1 MRNLFT
7 VDKKDYKID
16 GTVFERPSV
25 RGIIIKD
32 GKILMIHSLKYDYYK
47 LPGGGIENGETFEE
61 RDLSGHKI
69 WTEKEENDI
78 KASIGENNL
87 IREVSEESGYVLK
100 PDSIREFGYVRRK
113 SKGMIED
120 IFIQD
125 NYYFV
130 CETDETQASQNL
142 DDYEADELFTP
153 EFVTIEHAIK
163 TNKTADHKEKALT
176 STFETMIERENKVFE
191 LIKSELLF
199 ICLIKNKYSANITA
213 KKAK

>member
-7 VDKKDYKID
+7 VDKKDYKTD

-47 LPGGGIENGETFEE
+47 LLGGGIEKGESYEE
-61 RDLSGHKI
+61 
-69 WTEKEENDI
+69 
-78 KASIGENNL
+78 AL
-87 IREVSEESGYVLK
+87 IREVREESGYILK
-100 PDSIREFGYVRRK
+100 PASIREFGYVRRK
-113 SKGMIED
+113 SKGMIDD

-153 EFVTIEHAIK
+153 EFVTTEHAIK
-163 TNKTADHKEKALT
+163 TNKTADHKKKAL
-176 STFETMIERENKVFE
+176 SHTFEAMIERENRVLEIIERE
-191 LIKSELLF
+191 LI
-199 ICLIKNKYSANITA
+199 
-213 KKAK
+213 

>member
-7 VDKKDYKID
+7 VDKKDYKTD

-25 RGIIIKD
+25 RGIIIKN

-47 LPGGGIENGETFEE
+47 LPGGGIEKGESYE
-61 RDLSGHKI
+61 D
-69 WTEKEENDI
+69 
-78 KASIGENNL
+78 AL
-87 IREVSEESGYVLK
+87 IREVGEESGYVLK

-153 EFVTIEHAIK
+153 EFVTVEQAIK
-163 TNKTADHKEKALT
+163 TNKTADHKEKAL
-176 STFETMIERENKVFE
+176 SRTFETMIERENRVLEIIERE
-191 LIKSELLF
+191 LMV
-199 ICLIKNKYSANITA
+199 
-213 KKAK
+213 

>member
-7 VDKKDYKID
+7 IDTNDYKTD

-25 RGIIIKD
+25 RGIIMKN

-47 LPGGGIENGETFEE
+47 LPGGGIEEGESYEE
-61 RDLSGHKI
+61 
-69 WTEKEENDI
+69 
-78 KASIGENNL
+78 AL
-87 IREVSEESGYVLK
+87 IREVKEESGYFLK
-100 PDSIREFGYVRRK
+100 PDTIKEFGYVRRK
-113 SKGMIED
+113 SKGMKED

-153 EFVTIEHAIK
+153 EFVTTEQAIE
-163 TNKTADHKEKALT
+163 TNKTADHKEKAR
-176 STFETMIERENKVFE
+176 SHTFKAMIERENRVLE
-191 LIKSELLF
+191 IIRNELL
-199 ICLIKNKYSANITA
+199 
-213 KKAK
+213 